1 MFKKENK
8 KSIKINKSQKKF
20 SELKEKKTSGHFLA
34 SQIV

>member
-20 SELKEKKTSGHFLA
+20 SELKEKTSGHFLA